1 MDVLLID
8 DNKEITEMIS
18 FFLDSQDIAC
28 DVENEGANALEKIK
42 TKRYDVILLDLAMP
56 VFSGY
61 DLFEYLKKEDLLKK
75 NNVVIFTASYLSEE
89 KIEQMINEGAKG
101 IIKKP
106 ISINTII
113 ETINKYK

>member
-8 DNKEITEMIS
+8 DNKQITEMIS
-18 FFLDSQDIAC
+18 FFLDSQDISC
-28 DVENEGANALEKIK
+28 DVENEGANALERIK

-56 VFSGY
+56 IFSGY
-61 DLFEYLKKEDLLKK
+61 DLLEHLKKEDLLKK
-75 NNVVIFTASYLSEE
+75 NNIVIFTSYISEE
-89 KIEQMINEGAKG
+89 KIEKMINEGAKG
-101 IIKKP
+101 IIRKP